1 MAVWPPDSIHN
12 EKSEG
17 TRMKLQGK
25 VALITG
31 GASGLGEA
39 IAHDFVKHG
48 ALVAIVD
55 VNADAASRVAND
67 LIAAGGKAIALV
79 LDVSDETQVPKV
91 VAEVAETLGPIDI
104 LVNSAGI
111 ARLIPFLDVKV
122 EDFDLVHNINVR
134 GSFLVAQEVAKRM
147 VGRGGNIINIAS
159 ASGRRGNYGRTVY
172 GTGKAG
178 IIRMTEI
185 MAVELAE
192 HNIRV
197 NVIAPG
203 PIETPIVAGQMT
215 EEGKKSWTNVVP
227 MARWGQPEEI
237 ATATSFLA
245 SDEAS
250 FITGHCLDVDG
261 GYFAGGILKL

>member
-1 MAVWPPDSIHN
+1 
-12 EKSEG
+12 
-17 TRMKLQGK
+17 MKLQGK

-39 IAHDFVKHG
+39 IAHDFVKNG

-55 VNADAASRVAND
+55 VNADAAARVASD
-67 LIAAGGKAIALV
+67 IAASGGRAIALA
-79 LDVSDETQVPKV
+79 LDVSDEIQVPKV
-91 VAEVAETLGPIDI
+91 VAEVVEKLGPIDI

-111 ARLIPFLDVKV
+111 ARLIPFLEVTV
-122 EDFDLVHNINVR
+122 EDFDLVHNVNVR
-134 GSFLVAQEVAKRM
+134 GTFLVAQEVAKQM
-147 VGRGGNIINIAS
+147 VGRGGNIINLAS

-178 IIRMTEI
+178 VIRMTEI

-192 HNIRV
+192 YNIRV

-227 MARWGQPEEI
+227 MARWGKPEEI
-237 ATATSFLA
+237 ATAASFLA

-261 GYFAGGILKL
+261 GFFAGGILKL

>member
-1 MAVWPPDSIHN
+1 
-12 EKSEG
+12 
-17 TRMKLQGK
+17 MKLQGK

-48 ALVAIVD
+48 AAVAIVD
-55 VNADAASRVAND
+55 MNAVEAARVMND
-67 LIAAGGKAIALV
+67 ITAKGGRAISLT
-79 LDVSDETQVPKV
+79 LDVSDETAVPGV
-91 VAEVAETLGPIDI
+91 VAEVSEALGPIDI

-111 ARLIPFLDVKV
+111 ARLIPFLEVRV
-122 EDFDLVHNINVR
+122 EDFDLVHNVNVR
-134 GSFLVAQEVAKRM
+134 GTFLVAQEVAKRM

-159 ASGRRGNYGRTVY
+159 SSGRRGNYGRTVY

-178 IIRMTEI
+178 VVRLTEI

-192 HNIRV
+192 HDIRV

-227 MARWGQPEEI
+227 MARWGRPEEI
-237 ATATSFLA
+237 ATAATFLA
-245 SDEAS
+245 CDDAS

-261 GYFAGGILKL
+261 GFFAGGILKL

>member
-1 MAVWPPDSIHN
+1 
-12 EKSEG
+12 
-17 TRMKLQGK
+17 
-25 VALITG
+25 
-31 GASGLGEA
+31 
-39 IAHDFVKHG
+39 
-48 ALVAIVD
+48 
-55 VNADAASRVAND
+55 
-67 LIAAGGKAIALV
+67 
-79 LDVSDETQVPKV
+79 
-91 VAEVAETLGPIDI
+91 
-104 LVNSAGI
+104 
-111 ARLIPFLDVKV
+111 
-122 EDFDLVHNINVR
+122 VR

-237 ATATSFLA
+237 ATAASFLA

>member
-1 MAVWPPDSIHN
+1 
-12 EKSEG
+12 
-17 TRMKLQGK
+17 MKLQGK
-25 VALITG
+25 IAVVTG

-39 IAHDFVKHG
+39 IAHDFAKNG
-48 ALVAIVD
+48 ASVAIVD
-55 VNADAASRVAND
+55 VNADAAARVAD
-67 LIAAGGKAIALV
+67 DISAGGGKAIAFT
-79 LDVSDETQVPKV
+79 LDVSDETQVPTIIADV
-91 VAEVAETLGPIDI
+91 VDKLGPIDI

-111 ARLIPFLDVKV
+111 ARLIPFLEVKV

-134 GSFLVAQEVAKRM
+134 GTFLVAQEVAKRM

-185 MAVELAE
+185 MAIELAE
-192 HNIRV
+192 HGIRV

-227 MARWGQPEEI
+227 MARWGQPLEI
-237 ATATSFLA
+237 ATAASFLA
-245 SDEAS
+245 SSEAS

-261 GYFAGGILKL
+261 GFAAGGILKL